1 MWRMLPGR
9 MAVLSTG
16 WLLCGCSLF
25 SSDPVVVN
33 HGRQLTL
40 NFTATDSIN
49 PDDRGHTQPVRV
61 CLYQAAQAGWMPEGV
76 LMGSPCGQAGQR
88 VAGITAWSAMLMP
101 GTKQT
106 FQLDIA
112 AQQPGWIG
120 VGAEFQQVNGALS
133 WLELSVPAGENP
145 AINILVNRSRIA
157 AVIKT
162 KE

>member
-1 MWRMLPGR
+1 MRGR
-9 MAVLSTG
+9 LSGMMTVLSTA

-25 SSDPVVVN
+25 SSDPVAVS
-33 HGRQLTL
+33 HSRQLTL
-40 NFTATDSIN
+40 NVTATASIN
-49 PDDRGHTQPVRV
+49 PDDRGHSQPVRI
-61 CLYQAAQAGWMPEGV
+61 CLYRAAQPGWIPEGI
-76 LMGSPCGQAGQR
+76 LMGSPCDQAGQR
-88 VAGITAWSAMLMP
+88 VTGITAWSAMLMP
-101 GTKQT
+101 GTKQA

-133 WLELSVPAGENP
+133 WLELPVPAGEKP
-145 AINILVNRSRIA
+145 VINILVNRSRIA